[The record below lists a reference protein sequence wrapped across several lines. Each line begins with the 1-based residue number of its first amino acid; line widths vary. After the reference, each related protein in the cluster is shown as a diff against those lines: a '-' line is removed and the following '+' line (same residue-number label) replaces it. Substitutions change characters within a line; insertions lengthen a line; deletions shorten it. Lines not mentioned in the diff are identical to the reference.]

1 MALLFADQRRFVI
14 AGATLALAAC
24 HKPAEPEGP
33 CRCAP
38 ANTIKSKPIGDAA
51 PMTGE
56 TVLANLRRHAR
67 DVAAGR
73 NPRDIKVLDDQL
85 RFAVVELC
93 QPCGDWVNDRM
104 TMEQLFPLARLDD
117 AVSAVCMG
125 LVLRDGSTAYG
136 DARPASCR

>member
-1 MALLFADQRRFVI
+1 MGLLFADRSHAAV
-14 AGATLALAAC
+14 AAATVVALAAC
-24 HKPAEPEGP
+24 HGSEPAGP
-33 CRCAP
+33 CTCAP
-38 ANTIKSKPIGDAA
+38 ANTIKSKAI
-51 PMTGE
+51 GE
-56 TVLANLRRHAR
+56 TEPMSVLANLRKHVR

-73 NPRDIKVLDDQL
+73 NPRDIKILDDQL

-93 QPCGDWVNDRM
+93 QPCTWVDDRM

-136 DARPASCR
+136 DARPANCR

>member
-1 MALLFADQRRFVI
+1 MRLLFAHHIRVAA
-14 AGATLALAAC
+14 AGATLLAAC
-24 HKPAEPEGP
+24 HGGSEPAGP
-33 CRCAP
+33 CTCKP
-38 ANTIKSKPIGDAA
+38 ANTIKSKALGEAA

-73 NPRDIKVLDDQL
+73 NPRDIKMLDDQL

-93 QPCGDWVNDRM
+93 QPCDWVTDRM
-104 TMEQLFPLARLDD
+104 TMEALFPLQRLDD

-125 LVLRDGSTAYG
+125 LVLRDGTSTYG
-136 DARPASCR
+136 DAHPSNCR

>member
-1 MALLFADQRRFVI
+1 MRLLFAHRLWVAA
-14 AGATLALAAC
+14 AGATLLASC
-24 HKPAEPEGP
+24 HKDAEPTGP
-33 CRCAP
+33 CACTP
-38 ANTIKSKPIGDAA
+38 ANAIKSKALGDAA

-67 DVAAGR
+67 DVAAGQ

-93 QPCGDWVNDRM
+93 QPCGDWVTDRM

-136 DARPASCR
+136 DARPANCR